1 MKPSAILIGLAAGFA
16 AALLFAG
23 LILQSTTALVLSLA
37 TPIPIYIASLG
48 WGSRIGFLAAIT
60 AACAIAA
67 VTGSFGSGMIL
78 FGSMALPAAI
88 LGHLAGL
95 ARPSDEAPPR
105 GPYPAPANDR
115 PGLDWYPLDRILF
128 VLVLTAIVACLFI
141 GWLFGY
147 NPAALAPQLVE
158 ALSAQMNAG
167 NDPAAQQQIQIL
179 AQLVIRLM
187 PFVQPALLVVVL
199 VAGLHLSAAVTRLSG
214 RLPRPKDD
222 IPATSGLP
230 RVAMTI
236 FAVALAACFAPDPIA
251 TIAAVVAGS
260 FGTAFTL
267 VGLASLHR
275 RTRGNAHRGFVLF
288 SAYVAIV
295 LLSFPLLLATVLG
308 LFETARRAA
317 GPRGPQ

>member
-23 LILQSTTALVLSLA
+23 LILQSTTAIVLSLA

-60 AACAIAA
+60 AAVAIAG
-67 VTGSFGSGMIL
+67 VTGSIGSGMIL

-105 GPYPAPANDR
+105 GAHPAPANDR

-128 VLVLTAIVACLFI
+128 ALVLTAIVACLFI

-147 NPAALAPQLVE
+147 NPAALAPELID
-158 ALSAQMNAG
+158 ALGAQMNAA
-167 NDPAAQQQIQIL
+167 NDPAAQAQVVVL
-179 AQLVIRLM
+179 AQLVIKLM
-187 PFVQPALLVVVL
+187 PFVQPAILVVVL

-214 RLPRPKDD
+214 RLPRPRDD
-222 IPATSGLP
+222 IPASAGLP
-230 RVAMTI
+230 RIALTI
-236 FAVALAACFAPDPIA
+236 FALALAGCFAPDPVA
-251 TIAAVVAGS
+251 VVAAVVAGS
-260 FGTAFTL
+260 LGTAFTL

-275 RTRGNAHRGFVLF
+275 RTRGTAHRGLLLF
-288 SAYVAIV
+288 SAYMAIV
-295 LLSFPLLLATVLG
+295 LLSFPLLVATILG
-308 LFETARRAA
+308 LFETARKAA
-317 GPRGPQ
+317 GPRGPR

>member
-23 LILQSTTALVLSLA
+23 LILQSTTAIVLSLA
-37 TPIPIYIASLG
+37 TPVPIYIASLG

-60 AACAIAA
+60 AAVAIAG

-95 ARPSDEAPPR
+95 ARPHEEVPPR
-105 GPYPAPANDR
+105 GPFPAPANDR

-128 VLVLTAIVACLFI
+128 ALVLTAIIACLFI

-147 NPAALAPQLVE
+147 NPSAMGPELIAALN
-158 ALSAQMNAG
+158 AQMNAA
-167 NDPAAQQQIQIL
+167 NDPAAQQQVAVL

-187 PFVQPALLVVVL
+187 PFVQPAILVIIL
-199 VAGLHLSAAVTRLSG
+199 VAGLHLSAVVTRLSG

-222 IPATSGLP
+222 IPTQAGLP
-230 RVAMTI
+230 RLALTV
-236 FAVALAACFAPDPIA
+236 FAVAIAACFAPDPVA
-251 TIAAVVAGS
+251 VIAAVVAGS

-275 RTRGNAHRGFVLF
+275 RTRGNPHRGFVLF

-295 LLSFPLLLATVLG
+295 LLSFPLLAATVLG
-308 LFETARRAA
+308 MFETARKAA
-317 GPRGPQ
+317 GPRGPL